1 MRGSRVAAQPFSP
14 FRDTHYMALIVHKY
28 GGTSMGSTERI
39 RNVAKRV
46 AKWARAGHQMVV
58 VPSAMSGETN
68 RLLGLAKE
76 LSPELANGSIQRE
89 LDMIAATGE
98 QVSVGLL
105 SIALQAEGL
114 EAVGY
119 AGWQVPIAT
128 DSSFTKARI
137 QSIDDTRVRADLAD
151 GKVVVIT
158 GFQGV
163 DPQGN
168 ITTLGR
174 GGSDTSAVAV
184 AAAMK
189 ADECLIY
196 TDVDGVYTTDPRIV
210 PEARRLHT
218 VSFEEM
224 LEMASLGSKVLQIRS
239 VEFAGKYRVPL
250 RVLSSFTPW
259 DINID
264 EEARSGT
271 LITFEEDEK
280 MEQAVV
286 AGIAFNRDE
295 AKVTVLGVPDR
306 PGIAFQILGPVADA
320 NIDVDVI
327 IQNVSHDG
335 KTDFSFTV
343 HRNDYARTMDLLKNT
358 VLPHTG
364 AAQVIGDAKICKVS
378 IVGIGMRSHVG
389 VASKMFRCLSEEGI
403 NIQMITTSEI
413 KTSVVID
420 EKYMELAVRALH
432 KAFDLEQEVV

>member
-1 MRGSRVAAQPFSP
+1 
-14 FRDTHYMALIVHKY
+14 MALIVHKY
-28 GGTSMGSTERI
+28 GGTSMGSPERI

-76 LSPELANGSIQRE
+76 LQPAQLDAAAMRE
-89 LDMIAATGE
+89 LDAIAATGE

-105 SIALQAEGL
+105 ALALQAEGQP
-114 EAVGY
+114 AVSYG
-119 AGWQVPIAT
+119 GWQVPIQT
-128 DSSFTKARI
+128 DSTYTKARI
-137 QSIDDTRVRADLAD
+137 EAIDDAKVRADLSA
-151 GKVVVIT
+151 GKVVIIT
-158 GFQGV
+158 GFQGI
-163 DPQGN
+163 DGDGN
-168 ITTLGR
+168 VTTLGR

-196 TDVDGVYTTDPRIV
+196 TDVDGVYTTDPRVV
-210 PEARRLHT
+210 PEARRMHT
-218 VSFEEM
+218 ISFEEM

-264 EEARSGT
+264 EEAVSGT

-286 AGIAFNRDE
+286 SGIAFNRDE
-295 AKVTVLGVPDR
+295 AKFTVVGVPDK
-306 PGIAFQILGPVADA
+306 PGIAYQILGAVAAA

-327 IQNVSHDG
+327 VQNVSHDG
-335 KTDFSFTV
+335 RTDFSFTV
-343 HRNDYARTMDLLKNT
+343 HRNDFQRTNDLLKNT
-358 VLPHTG
+358 VLPATG
-364 AAQVIGDAKICKVS
+364 AAQFTADARICKVS
-378 IVGIGMRSHVG
+378 IVGIGMKSHVG
-389 VASKMFRCLSEEGI
+389 VASTMFRTLAEEGI

-413 KTSVVID
+413 KTSVVLD

-432 KAFDLEQEVV
+432 KAFGLDAPEAVA